1 MSKVGAKTTM
11 NEETLALTRALRLDD
26 VDYFDH
32 VDHSKNKPIVSI
44 VGGGGKTMTMFTLAN
59 ELVAQGKRVVTT
71 TTTRLFASQR
81 AESPAWCGAN
91 QLGQL
96 GKLLDEH
103 GQCLVTAP
111 DDSWTDGKARGITVE
126 QVTALAARDDVDAIL
141 IEADGSRKRPFKA
154 PAEYEPVIP
163 LETTHVVALV
173 GADVFGV
180 PLTAK
185 YVHRP
190 ERIMALS
197 GAAEGSVITPE
208 IVACILAH
216 PNGGLRN
223 VSHQALFV
231 PLINKVEGLARQ
243 QNAEKT
249 ARLLLRHERVHEV
262 LWGSL
267 HRLTG
272 RYPLARSDNDN
283 NKNNET
289 AIAPLNRASRTAAV
303 VLAAGMATRFGQTK
317 QLLMWQGQPLV
328 AHVAQMALAHC
339 HRVLVIVGHEGE
351 KVAKAVAHLP
361 VEVVWNEQ
369 FAQGQ
374 GTSVAAGAAALLA
387 GFGPF
392 VGEAFFMLAD
402 QPLVTPELLK
412 RLQKARGLHPIA
424 VPCYQGKR
432 GNPVL
437 FDHSL
442 LPALCEA
449 KGDVGG
455 RALFERYRDDVMW
468 LETEDGAV
476 LRDIDTPE
484 DWEKLNRA

>member
-1 MSKVGAKTTM
+1 MSKVEPKMTIH
-11 NEETLALTRALRLDD
+11 EETLSLTRALRLDTI
-26 VDYFDH
+26 DYA
-32 VDHSKNKPIVSI
+32 KNKPIVSI

-59 ELVAQGKRVVTT
+59 ELVMQGKRVVTT

-81 AESPAWCGAN
+81 AESPAWCAASELE
-91 QLGQL
+91 QLSR
-96 GKLLDEH
+96 LLDEH
-103 GQCLVTAP
+103 RQCLVTAA
-111 DDSWTDGKARGITVE
+111 DESWTDGKARGITVE

-163 LETTHVVALV
+163 PETTHVVALV
-173 GADVFGV
+173 GADVFGL

-190 ERIMALS
+190 ERIIALS
-197 GAAEGSVITPE
+197 GAAEGTSITPE
-208 IVACILAH
+208 IVASILAH

-223 VSHQALFV
+223 VSHQAIFV
-231 PLINKVEGLARQ
+231 PLINKVEDAVSQ
-243 QNAEKT
+243 QHAGET
-249 ARLLLRHERVHEV
+249 ARLLLRHERIHEV

-267 HRLTG
+267 HTLTG
-272 RYPLARSDNDN
+272 RYPLARSDHDN
-283 NKNNET
+283 KKPSQ
-289 AIAPLNRASRTAAV
+289 ILPLNRASRTAAV
-303 VLAAGMATRFGQTK
+303 LLAAGMATRFGQTK

-328 AHVAQMALAHC
+328 AHVAQIALQHC

-361 VEVVWNEQ
+361 VEVVWNKQYSE
-369 FAQGQ
+369 GQ
-374 GTSVAAGAAALLA
+374 GTSVAAGAAALLKS
-387 GFGPF
+387 FNPF
-392 VGEAFFMLAD
+392 IGEVFFMLAD
-402 QPLVTPELLK
+402 QPFVTSQLLK
-412 RLQKARGLHPIA
+412 QLQRARGLHPIA
-424 VPCYQGKR
+424 VPSYRKKR

-442 LPALCEA
+442 LPALCET

-455 RALFERYRDDVMW
+455 RTLFERYRDDIVW
-468 LETEDGAV
+468 LETEDDAV

-484 DWEKLNRA
+484 DWKRVNQA

>member
-1 MSKVGAKTTM
+1 MTM
-11 NEETLALTRALRLDD
+11 KEEALSLTRALRLDD
-26 VDYFDH
+26 VDHFD
-32 VDHSKNKPIVSI
+32 SPKSKPIVSI

-81 AESPAWCGAN
+81 AESPAWCAAN
-91 QLGQL
+91 ELGQL
-96 GKLLDEH
+96 GALLDEH
-103 GQCLVTAP
+103 GQCLVTAA
-111 DDSWTDGKARGITVE
+111 DESWTDGKARGITVE

-154 PAEYEPVIP
+154 PAAHEPVIP
-163 LETTHVVALV
+163 PETTHVVALV

-197 GAAEGSVITPE
+197 GATEGSLITPE
-208 IVACILAH
+208 IVGCILAH

-231 PLINKVEGLARQ
+231 PLINKVEDPVRQ
-243 QNAEKT
+243 QNAEET

-267 HRLTG
+267 HALTG
-272 RYPLARSDNDN
+272 RYPLARSDNDPDSDQ
-283 NKNNET
+283 ET
-289 AIAPLNRASRTAAV
+289 QIAPLNRASRTAAV
-303 VLAAGMATRFGQTK
+303 ILAAGMATRFGQTK

-328 AHVAQMALAHC
+328 AHVAQIALARC

-351 KVAKAVAHLP
+351 QVAKAVAHLP

-387 GFGPF
+387 GFIFPF
-392 VGEAFFMLAD
+392 VGEVFFMLAD
-402 QPLVTPELLK
+402 QPLVTSELLDS
-412 RLQKARGLHPIA
+412 LQRARGLHKIVLPR
-424 VPCYQGKR
+424 YQGKR

-442 LPALCEA
+442 LPALSEA

-455 RALFERYRDDVMW
+455 RALFERYGHEVIW

-484 DWEKLNRA
+484 DWKKLNQA